1 MNNMLQV
8 TQVAKLAQV
17 IEKKYWA
24 EMDKFNESGYF
35 PQQSTRH
42 FSRDNL
48 MFLIEKENE
57 ENGDGVSLMDLT
69 QKSAATAEELGKVID
84 PEDVD
89 PFTGGL
95 SEVQKTRIVD
105 LLGQWEEP
113 DRDNFKSASK
123 LLLVWLRSVYEISPL
138 FRWIGLHF
146 SWRSS
151 SVQACTW

>member
-1 MNNMLQV
+1 
-8 TQVAKLAQV
+8 
-17 IEKKYWA
+17 
-24 EMDKFNESGYF
+24 
-35 PQQSTRH
+35 
-42 FSRDNL
+42 
-48 MFLIEKENE
+48 
-57 ENGDGVSLMDLT
+57 
-69 QKSAATAEELGKVID
+69 VID

-123 LLLVWLRSVYEISPL
+123 LLLVWLRSVYEVSPL

-151 SVQACTW
+151 SV